1 MRIKVN
7 DGFRLHL
14 TVDGEVWLN
23 TEVADFDGL
32 CVGRGETAAAAIDDA
47 TREVVEVVKA
57 LKRMKAKVT
66 TKERLKP

>member
-14 TVDGEVWLN
+14 TNGDVWLN

-32 CVGRGETAAAAIDDA
+32 VIGHVDGIDDA
-47 TREVVEVVKA
+47 MRGMVEIVGA
-57 LKRMKAKVT
+57 LKRMKAKLA
-66 TKERLKP
+66 KKGAPASE